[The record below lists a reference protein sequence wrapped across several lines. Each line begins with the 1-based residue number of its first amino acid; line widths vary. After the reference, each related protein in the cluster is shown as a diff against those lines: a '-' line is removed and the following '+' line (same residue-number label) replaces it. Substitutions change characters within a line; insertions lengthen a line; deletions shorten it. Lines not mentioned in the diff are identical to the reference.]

1 MTNYEKYA
9 GTLERFVE
17 LIIQMDCESG
27 VGEELT
33 RQFCRGGCSGDDEE
47 AVCTDENL
55 RKCIITWLRKDAEEA
70 ADKELLTQQEL
81 QRMAGKPVYCPEID
95 SYGIIKYETKGIWA
109 GVPFL
114 VGTFHRDEVAVNFEY
129 NIADRN
135 LKCYRIVEDKQ
146 NPDCY
151 TSEPDNPY
159 PLCIGRGLPKCG
171 ECQLRADWEP
181 DDPYGVGA

>member
-1 MTNYEKYA
+1 MTNNEDA
-9 GTLERFVE
+9 
-17 LIIQMDCESG
+17 D
-27 VGEELT
+27 
-33 RQFCRGGCSGDDEE
+33 
-47 AVCTDENL
+47 CTDDNL
-55 RKCIITWLRKDAEEA
+55 KNCIMTWLQADTEEA

-171 ECQLRADWEP
+171 ECQLRADQEP